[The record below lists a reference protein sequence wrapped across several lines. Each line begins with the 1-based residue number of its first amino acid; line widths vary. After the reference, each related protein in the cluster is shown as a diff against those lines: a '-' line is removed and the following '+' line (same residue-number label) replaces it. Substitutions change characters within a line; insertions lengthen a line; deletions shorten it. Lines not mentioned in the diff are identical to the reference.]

1 MWSQYSGMS
10 VLVAKGKFVPIIGK
24 VRVGANVPTPPQYF
38 CYLRIHFLATELKR
52 GK

>member
-10 VLVAKGKFVPIIGK
+10 VRVAKGKFVPIRGK
-24 VRVGANVPTPPQYF
+24 VEVGANASQYF